1 MDSSEQKAPPE
12 PAAAPAAPAAAAAPA
27 PARAAGTAWRVAQVL
42 LLAAAL
48 GASGW
53 VWYDARLRSSAAQED
68 VARRVR
74 DAEDE
79 ARAARAAGRAAQ
91 ETARELQARFA
102 ALEAR
107 LVDAQGR
114 QAALEALYQE
124 LSRNREEWQLA
135 EIEQV
140 LAIAQQQLQIS
151 GNVKAAL
158 LALQLAEAR
167 LARADRPALQAVRR
181 AIAQDIERLKSLPA
195 ADLAGMSR
203 RLDVLIGGIDALPL
217 GGEGGRASAAAGAPA
232 PAAESALQRFGAGI
246 WRDLKELVVIRR
258 VDAPEPP
265 LLPAEQAYF
274 LRENLRLRL
283 LSARLALLSRN
294 ATVFADDL
302 RQAQAWLL
310 RYYERDAP
318 ATREALAQLKALQ
331 DAPLP
336 AEPPTLSETLDAVRA
351 FKARRERASG

>member
-1 MDSSEQKAPPE
+1 MEPSEQKAPSP
-12 PAAAPAAPAAAAAPA
+12 PV
-27 PARAAGTAWRVAQVL
+27 AGTAWRVAQVL

-53 VWYDARLRSSAAQED
+53 VWVDARLRSSAAEEEL
-68 VARRVR
+68 ARRMR
-74 DAEDE
+74 GAEDE
-79 ARAARAAGRAAQ
+79 ARDARAAGRAAQ
-91 ETARELQARFA
+91 EAARELQARLA
-102 ALEAR
+102 ALEGR
-107 LVDAQGR
+107 LVDAQSR
-114 QAALEALYQE
+114 QAGLETLYQE

-167 LARADRPALQAVRR
+167 LARADRPSLQAVRR
-181 AIAQDIERLKSLPA
+181 AIARDVERLKSLPA
-195 ADLAGMSR
+195 ADLAGTSR
-203 RLDVLIGGIDALPL
+203 RLDALIAGIDALPL
-217 GGEGGRASAAAGAPA
+217 GGEGGPARAVPAAPA
-232 PAAESALQRFGAGI
+232 PVADSALQRFGAGI
-246 WRDLKELVVIRR
+246 WRDLKQLVVIRR

-294 ATVFADDL
+294 PPVFAEDL
-302 RQAQAWLL
+302 RLAQEWLL
-310 RYYERDAP
+310 RYYEREAP
-318 ATREALAQLKALQ
+318 ATREALAQLKALR

-336 AEPPTLSETLDAVRA
+336 AEPPSLSDTLDAVRA
-351 FKARRERASG
+351 FKSRRERASG